1 MKDKQYF
8 TIASIIFSVVAIAHL
23 GRIVYMLDATIGG
36 YEIPLWFSG
45 CAVILAGYL
54 ATRGFMAAYRIGS

>member
-23 GRIVYMLDATIGG
+23 GRIIFMLQATIGG
-36 YEIPLWFSG
+36 YVVPFWFSG

-54 ATRGFMAAYRIGS
+54 ATRGFMAAHRLG

>member
-8 TIASIIFSVVAIAHL
+8 TIASIVFSVVAIAHL
-23 GRIVYMLDATIGG
+23 VRIMYTLEATIGG
-36 YEIPLWFSG
+36 YDIPLWFSG

-54 ATRGFMAAYRIGS
+54 AVRGFMAAHRLG